1 MMLFDRAPPCCPAAF
16 RQESKE
22 KNRRKAEQAKKR
34 KAEEA
39 ERQAAQDEPEDAAAA
54 VPAADGAAGDA
65 GKIYT
70 ARPPYTCLMALLALI
85 CLPDSAGGSLKTLL
99 KHRSAMHSSSACM

>member
-1 MMLFDRAPPCCPAAF
+1 MLFDRAVPCHPAAF

-54 VPAADGAAGDA
+54 APAADGAAGDA
-65 GKIYT
+65 GETST
-70 ARPPYTCLMALLALI
+70 AGPRTCLMALLAFG
-85 CLPDSAGGSLKTLL
+85 CSPDLTGGPLKTLL
-99 KHRSAMHSSSACM
+99 RHKFAMHSSTACI

>member
-1 MMLFDRAPPCCPAAF
+1 MLLDRAVPCYPAAF

-39 ERQAAQDEPEDAAAA
+39 ERQAVQDEPEDASGAA
-54 VPAADGAAGDA
+54 PAADSAAGEA
-65 GKIYT
+65 GEAST
-70 ARPPYTCLMALLALI
+70 AGPYTCLMALLAFSSS
-85 CLPDSAGGSLKTLL
+85 PDLTGGPLKTLL
-99 KHRSAMHSSSACM
+99 KHKSAVHSSSACM